1 MVKKIKQIILDY
13 VAAINASALT
23 AKEKEL
29 MIDAFLK
36 LKVQRNED
44 IVIDE

>member
-1 MVKKIKQIILDY
+1 MVKKIRQAILNEI
-13 VAAINASALT
+13 AIINASVLT

-29 MIDAFLK
+29 MIDALLK